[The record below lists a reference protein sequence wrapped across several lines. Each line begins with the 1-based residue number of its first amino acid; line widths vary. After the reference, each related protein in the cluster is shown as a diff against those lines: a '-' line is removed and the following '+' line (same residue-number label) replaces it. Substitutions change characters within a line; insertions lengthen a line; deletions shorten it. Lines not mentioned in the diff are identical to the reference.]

1 MLAIYQGTVVKFADT
16 ALPKAY
22 KSPCL
27 HGMYLL
33 KSIWI
38 PLFIRKCHWLGIS
51 FHLPFLNEPH
61 RSISRFFTLLFLPGC
76 QLRVTLSLSLGS
88 SVHLFLGGPV
98 TNCQDD
104 HIEQNTTFYNG
115 QLEYYFHILLCWFI
129 ALPAWQDENSGLPL
143 WFVIAT
149 HTPMPLNPRGQVSLQ
164 HITFTQYLPC
174 CCHGRIQGERKLAFI
189 FILATKYLCYF
200 KQGTF
205 SIFCFMRILD
215 SVSEPRTF
223 SPSTIY
229 QGALWWWRPHALFL
243 FSQKDLFPTSLS
255 ISILSLLSVSL
266 FPLKT
271 QVIVHKVLTRAFCI
285 QIKSFTL
292 FSKFFFFF
300 LIVIFLAS
308 SHSISA

>member
-1 MLAIYQGTVVKFADT
+1 MNPIG
-16 ALPKAY
+16 
-22 KSPCL
+22 
-27 HGMYLL
+27 
-33 KSIWI
+33 
-38 PLFIRKCHWLGIS
+38 
-51 FHLPFLNEPH
+51 PFP
-61 RSISRFFTLLFLPGC
+61 
-76 QLRVTLSLSLGS
+76 GS
-88 SVHLFLGGPV
+88 SPSYSSQVVSWGWHFPCHLGHQCTCFLGALSPTVRMITLNKPPHSTMDNLNIIFTSCCVGSSF
-98 TNCQDD
+98 CQPDR
-104 HIEQNTTFYNG
+104 IRTRVY
-115 QLEYYFHILLCWFI
+115 
-129 ALPAWQDENSGLPL
+129 L
-143 WFVIAT
+143 WFVLAT

-164 HITFTQYLPC
+164 HVTFTQYLPC

-229 QGALWWWRPHALFL
+229 QGALWWWRPHALLL

-292 FSKFFFFF
+292 FSKFFFLFNSYFF
-300 LIVIFLAS
+300 SFLPLHLSLRPHINLLPIPPFYSSPGMTLIPSLVDCFPGLLLLLSRFSRVRLCATP
-308 SHSISA
+308 

>member
-104 HIEQNTTFYNG
+104 HIEQNTTFYMDNLNIIFTSCCVG
-115 QLEYYFHILLCWFI
+115 SSLCQ
-129 ALPAWQDENSGLPL
+129 PDRMRTQVYL
-143 WFVIAT
+143 WFVLAT

-164 HITFTQYLPC
+164 HVTFTQYLPC
-174 CCHGRIQGERKLAFI
+174 CCHGRIQGERKLG
-189 FILATKYLCYF
+189 LYSSWQLNT
-200 KQGTF
+200 
-205 SIFCFMRILD
+205 
-215 SVSEPRTF
+215 SVTLSK
-223 SPSTIY
+223 
-229 QGALWWWRPHALFL
+229 ALFL
-243 FSQKDLFPTSLS
+243 FFASWG
-255 ISILSLLSVSL
+255 
-266 FPLKT
+266 
-271 QVIVHKVLTRAFCI
+271 
-285 QIKSFTL
+285 
-292 FSKFFFFF
+292 F
-300 LIVIFLAS
+300 LIQFLS
-308 SHSISA
+308 QEHFLPQLFTKGLYGDGDHTLYFYFPRRISFLHPFP

>member
-104 HIEQNTTFYNG
+104 HTEQTTTFYNG

-129 ALPAWQDENSGLPL
+129 VLPA
-143 WFVIAT
+143 
-149 HTPMPLNPRGQVSLQ
+149 
-164 HITFTQYLPC
+164 
-174 CCHGRIQGERKLAFI
+174 
-189 FILATKYLCYF
+189 
-200 KQGTF
+200 
-205 SIFCFMRILD
+205 
-215 SVSEPRTF
+215 
-223 SPSTIY
+223 
-229 QGALWWWRPHALFL
+229 
-243 FSQKDLFPTSLS
+243 
-255 ISILSLLSVSL
+255 
-266 FPLKT
+266 
-271 QVIVHKVLTRAFCI
+271 
-285 QIKSFTL
+285 
-292 FSKFFFFF
+292 
-300 LIVIFLAS
+300 
-308 SHSISA
+308 

>member
-104 HIEQNTTFYNG
+104 HTEQNTTFYNG

-143 WFVIAT
+143 WFVLAT

-164 HITFTQYLPC
+164 HVTFTQYLPC
-174 CCHGRIQGERKLAFI
+174 CCHGRIQGERKLG
-189 FILATKYLCYF
+189 LYSSWQLNT
-200 KQGTF
+200 
-205 SIFCFMRILD
+205 
-215 SVSEPRTF
+215 SVTWSK
-223 SPSTIY
+223 
-229 QGALWWWRPHALFL
+229 ALFL
-243 FSQKDLFPTSLS
+243 FFASWG
-255 ISILSLLSVSL
+255 
-266 FPLKT
+266 
-271 QVIVHKVLTRAFCI
+271 
-285 QIKSFTL
+285 
-292 FSKFFFFF
+292 F
-300 LIVIFLAS
+300 LIQFLS
-308 SHSISA
+308 QEHFLPQLFTKGLYGDGDHMLYFYFPRRISFLHPFP